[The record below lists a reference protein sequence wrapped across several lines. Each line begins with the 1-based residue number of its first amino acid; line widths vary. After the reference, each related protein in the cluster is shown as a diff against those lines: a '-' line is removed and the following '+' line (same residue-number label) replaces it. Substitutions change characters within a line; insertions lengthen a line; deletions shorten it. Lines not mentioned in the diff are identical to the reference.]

1 MKKFGKLTALVL
13 SAAMLLSITACG
25 TNEVE
30 SKPPEKSNTEQT
42 DPLAY
47 REIPNTYLSIATGS
61 SGGGWYIMGALFND
75 AFETNIPGLKMTL
88 LPGGGA
94 SNPTAVDAGADT
106 QVGFTYITYA
116 KAAVEGTGDYAESKC
131 ENLYALANISV
142 KQYLYLLIVAG
153 SPYSDFESIV
163 AEQAPL
169 KFAVGPR
176 AGGNE
181 VAFNRILKAY
191 GASFDDIE
199 SWGGSIQYIS
209 AQEGCDA
216 VKDGQ
221 IDGNV
226 NLSAVPQSNL
236 LELMTS
242 REMKWLEVNEAVGKE
257 LADTYGYTYEQ
268 LPANTYAGQTEP
280 IDTIVDTVLLVVNGD
295 VPEDVVFNLTK
306 CLCEN
311 EQLWA
316 DGYEALSAFDPAN
329 AANTGIALHPGAEAY
344 YKAAG
349 FLN

>member
-1 MKKFGKLTALVL
+1 MKKIAVL
-13 SAAMLLSITACG
+13 ILSLAMLFSLAACG
-25 TNEVE
+25 AKQEETPVE
-30 SKPPEKSNTEQT
+30 ETPTEQA

-47 REIPNTYLSIATGS
+47 REVPNTYLSIATGS

-75 AFETNIPGLKMTL
+75 AFETNISGLKMTL
-88 LPGGGA
+88 LPGGGS
-94 SNPTAVDAGADT
+94 SNPTAVDAGADA
-106 QVGFTYITYA
+106 QIGFTYITNA
-116 KAAVEGTGDYAESKC
+116 KAAVEGSGDYAETKC
-131 ENLYALANISV
+131 ENLYGLANISV
-142 KQYLYLLIVAG
+142 KQSLHLLIASN
-153 SPYSDFESIV
+153 SPYSDLEGIV
-163 AEQAPL
+163 AAKAPL

-181 VAFNRILKAY
+181 VAFNRVLKAY
-191 GASFDDIE
+191 GSSFDDIE

-221 IDGNV
+221 IDGNA
-226 NLSAVPQSNL
+226 NLSAIPQSTL

-242 REMKWLEVNEAVGKE
+242 REMKWLSINETVGNE
-257 LADTYGYTYEQ
+257 LAETYGYTYEQ
-268 LPANTYAGQTEP
+268 LPANTYSGQTEP

-295 VPEDVVFNLTK
+295 VSEDVAFNLTK

-311 EQLWA
+311 QQIWA

-329 AANTGIALHPGAEAY
+329 AANTGITLHPGAEAY

-349 FLN
+349 YLQ